1 MTVTD
6 SLDVGQLEPTAWDL
20 SELLP
25 AASEEIIVERLA
37 SLEVMVQSFE
47 GRRDGL
53 SAEMGQAALLEV
65 VRQYE
70 ALVAQ
75 VDVLAAYGY
84 LWFAAD
90 TQDQKALDFK
100 NRIEQVLTDVQNRV
114 LFFSLWWKQL
124 DDESADALLP
134 EGSEHADGRHFLQNL
149 RRLRP
154 FTLEEHSEQLINL
167 KDADGMDAVL
177 TLYSMLT
184 NRLEFQL
191 EVDGEQKSLTRDQLV
206 ANVYSPDPD
215 LREATYRELFR
226 GFESEATL
234 LGQIYIHRLRDWY
247 SENVQLRGFTSPIA
261 VRNMANDIPDEA
273 VETLLEVVREKSS
286 IYQRY
291 FRLKAELLGMKR
303 LRRYDVYA
311 PLAGSQKEIPYS
323 EGVGLVL
330 DTFASFHP
338 EVAARAERVFAEG
351 HIDSAIRKGKKGG
364 AFCYTVLPSQT
375 PWLLANY
382 TGRVRDVAT
391 LAHELGHAIHS
402 MMAADH
408 SVLTQHPVL
417 PLAETA
423 SVFAEM
429 LLTDRLLAEEQD
441 PLVRRDLLA
450 SAVDDIYATVL
461 RQAFFVRFEIAAH
474 DAVRAGKTVADL
486 NALYLAE
493 LEEQFGDSVEID
505 SDFQHEWITIP
516 HIYHTPFYCYAY
528 SFGQMLV
535 LALYRRY
542 KEQGEAFIPGY
553 LELLA
558 AGGSQRPQEIL
569 TQVGVDITDPDF
581 WRGGFSVVEDLIDQM
596 EAASRQAPSPGQVNT
611 EH

>member
-90 TQDQKALDFK
+90 TQDQNALDFK

-441 PLVRRDLLA
+441 PMVRRDLLA

-596 EAASRQAPSPGQVNT
+596 EAASRQAPPPGQVNT

>member
-1 MTVTD
+1 MTVSH
-6 SLDVGQLEPTAWDL
+6 SLEIGKLEPAAWDL
-20 SELLP
+20 TELLP
-25 AASEEIIVERLA
+25 EPSEEVIVERLA
-37 SLEVMVQSFE
+37 SIDVMVQSFE
-47 GRRDGL
+47 SRRGDL
-53 SAEMGQAALLEV
+53 SADMGQDKLLEV
-65 VRQYE
+65 ARQYE
-70 ALVAQ
+70 TLVEE
-75 VDVLAAYGY
+75 VEVLAAYGY
-84 LWFAAD
+84 LWFASD
-90 TQDQKALDFK
+90 TQNQVALDFK

-124 DDESADALLP
+124 DDEDANALLP
-134 EGSEHADGRHFLQNL
+134 PASRYPDHRHFLQNL

-154 FTLEEHSEQLINL
+154 FTLEEGSEQLINL

-184 NRLEFQL
+184 NRLEFRL
-191 EVDGEQKSLTRDQLV
+191 EVDGEEKVLTRDELV
-206 ANVYSPDPD
+206 ANVYSPDPGV
-215 LREATYRELFR
+215 REAAYRELFR

-234 LGQIYIHRLRDWY
+234 LGQIYVHRLRDWY
-247 SENVQLRGFTSPIA
+247 SENVQLRGFASPIT
-261 VRNMANDIPDEA
+261 VRNMANDIPDAA
-273 VETLLEVVREKSS
+273 VETLLEVVREKSHV
-286 IYQRY
+286 YQRY
-291 FRLKAELLGMKR
+291 FRLKASWLGMER
-303 LRRYDVYA
+303 LRRYDLYA
-311 PLAGSQKEIPYS
+311 PLARSQKEIPYA
-323 EGVGLVL
+323 EGVELVL
-330 DTFASFHP
+330 DTFDSFHP
-338 EVAARAERVFAEG
+338 ELATKAERVFAEG

-423 SVFAEM
+423 SVFSEM
-429 LLTDRLLAEEQD
+429 LLTDRLLAEESD
-441 PLVRRDLLA
+441 PLVRRELLA

-474 DAVRAGKTVADL
+474 DAVRAGRSVAEL
-486 NALYLAE
+486 NALYQAE
-493 LEEQFGDSVEID
+493 LEEQFGDSVEIGPE
-505 SDFQHEWITIP
+505 FQHEWISIP
-516 HIYHTPFYCYAY
+516 HIYQTPFYCYAY
-528 SFGQMLV
+528 SFGQLLV

-542 KEQGEAFIPGY
+542 KEQGESFVPGY

-558 AGGSQRPQEIL
+558 AGGSLRPQEIL
-569 TQVGVDITDPDF
+569 EKVGVDITDSDF

-596 EAASRQAPSPGQVNT
+596 ATVSR
-611 EH
+611 

>member
-90 TQDQKALDFK
+90 TQDQNALDFK

-134 EGSEHADGRHFLQNL
+134 EGSGHADGRHFLQNL

-408 SVLTQHPVL
+408 SILTQHPVL

-441 PLVRRDLLA
+441 PMVRRDLLA

-474 DAVRAGKTVADL
+474 DAVRTGKTVADL

>member
-90 TQDQKALDFK
+90 TQDQNALDFK

-134 EGSEHADGRHFLQNL
+134 ADSEHADVRHFLQNL

-303 LRRYDVYA
+303 LRRYDIYA

-474 DAVRAGKTVADL
+474 DAVRAGESVADL

-596 EAASRQAPSPGQVNT
+596 EAASR
-611 EH
+611 

>member
-25 AASEEIIVERLA
+25 EASEEVIVERLA

-90 TQDQKALDFK
+90 TQDQNALDFK

-134 EGSEHADGRHFLQNL
+134 ADSEHADVRHFLQNL

-191 EVDGEQKSLTRDQLV
+191 EVDGERKSLTRDQLV

-273 VETLLEVVREKSS
+273 VETLLEVVREKSG

-474 DAVRAGKTVADL
+474 DAVRAGKSVADL

-528 SFGQMLV
+528 SFGHMLV

-553 LELLA
+553 LKLLA
-558 AGGSQRPQEIL
+558 YGGSAPPVAIL
-569 TQVGVDITDPDF
+569 SEVDVDITDPEF
-581 WRGGFSVVEDLIDQM
+581 WRGGFRVVADLLDEI
-596 EAASRQAPSPGQVNT
+596 EAL
-611 EH
+611 E

>member
-25 AASEEIIVERLA
+25 EASEEMLVERLA

-47 GRRDGL
+47 GSRDGL

-65 VRQYE
+65 ARQYE

-90 TQDQKALDFK
+90 TQDQNALDFK

-134 EGSEHADGRHFLQNL
+134 ADSEHADVRHFLQNL

-191 EVDGEQKSLTRDQLV
+191 QVDGEQRSLTRDQLV

-291 FRLKAELLGMKR
+291 FRLKAKLLGMKR

-441 PLVRRDLLA
+441 PLVRRDLLV
-450 SAVDDIYATVL
+450 SAIDDIYATVL

-474 DAVRAGKTVADL
+474 DAVRAGKSVADL
-486 NALYLAE
+486 DALYLAE

-528 SFGQMLV
+528 SFGQLLV

-542 KEQGEAFIPGY
+542 KEQGKAFIPGY

-596 EAASRQAPSPGQVNT
+596 EAASR
-611 EH
+611 

>member
-25 AASEEIIVERLA
+25 EASEEMLVERLA

-47 GRRDGL
+47 GSRDGL

-65 VRQYE
+65 ARQYE
-70 ALVAQ
+70 ALVAR

-90 TQDQKALDFK
+90 TQDQNALDFK

-134 EGSEHADGRHFLQNL
+134 ADSEHADVRHFLQNL

-191 EVDGEQKSLTRDQLV
+191 QVDGEQRSLTRDQLV

-215 LREATYRELFR
+215 LREATYRELYR

-291 FRLKAELLGMKR
+291 FRLKAKLLGMKR

-441 PLVRRDLLA
+441 PLVRRDLLV
-450 SAVDDIYATVL
+450 SAIDDIYATVL

-474 DAVRAGKTVADL
+474 DAVRAGKSVADL
-486 NALYLAE
+486 DALYLAE

-528 SFGQMLV
+528 SFGQLLV

-542 KEQGEAFIPGY
+542 KEQGKAFIPGY

-596 EAASRQAPSPGQVNT
+596 EAASR
-611 EH
+611 

>member
-1 MTVTD
+1 MTVSN
-6 SLDVGQLEPTAWDL
+6 SLEVGELEPKAWELTELL
-20 SELLP
+20 SEP
-25 AASEEIIVERLA
+25 SEEVIVERLA
-37 SLEVMVQSFE
+37 SLEVMVQSVE
-47 GRRDGL
+47 GRRGDL
-53 SAEMGQAALLEV
+53 SADMGQQELLEV

-70 ALVAQ
+70 ALVEQ
-75 VDVLAAYGY
+75 VEVLAAYGY
-84 LWFAAD
+84 LWFASD
-90 TQDQKALDFK
+90 TQDQAALDFK

-124 DDESADALLP
+124 DDQAADALLP
-134 EGSEHADGRHFLQNL
+134 ADPQQADYRHFLQNL

-154 FTLEEHSEQLINL
+154 FTLEERSEQLINL
-167 KDADGMDAVL
+167 KDADGMDALL

-184 NRLEFQL
+184 NRLEFHL
-191 EVDGEQKSLTRDQLV
+191 EVDGDQKVLTRDQLV

-215 LREATYRELFR
+215 RREATYRELFR
-226 GFESEATL
+226 GFESEAAL

-247 SENVQLRGFTSPIA
+247 GENVQLRGFASPIT
-261 VRNMANDIPDEA
+261 VRNTANDIPDEA

-286 IYQRY
+286 VYQRY
-291 FRLKAELLGMKR
+291 FRLKAEWLGMER
-303 LRRYDVYA
+303 LRRYDLYA

-338 EVAARAERVFAEG
+338 ELAAKAEQVFAEG

-408 SVLTQHPVL
+408 SVLAQHPVL

-441 PLVRRDLLA
+441 PLVRRELLA
-450 SAVDDIYATVL
+450 SAADDIYATVL

-474 DAVRAGKTVADL
+474 DVVRAGKSVSEL
-486 NALYLAE
+486 NALYQAG
-493 LEEQFGDSVEID
+493 LEEQFGDSVEIGPE
-505 SDFQHEWITIP
+505 FQHEWITIP
-516 HIYHTPFYCYAY
+516 HIYQTPFYCYAY
-528 SFGQMLV
+528 SFGQLLV

-542 KEQGEAFIPGY
+542 KEEGEAFIPGY

-569 TQVGVDITDPDF
+569 SKVGVDITDPDF

-596 EAASRQAPSPGQVNT
+596 EAATP
-611 EH
+611 

>member
-25 AASEEIIVERLA
+25 EASEEMLVERLA

-47 GRRDGL
+47 GSRDGL

-65 VRQYE
+65 ARQYE

-90 TQDQKALDFK
+90 TQDQNALDFK

-134 EGSEHADGRHFLQNL
+134 ADSEHADVHHFLQNL

-191 EVDGEQKSLTRDQLV
+191 EVDGEQRSLTRDQLV

-215 LREATYRELFR
+215 LREATYRELYR

-291 FRLKAELLGMKR
+291 FRLKAKLLGMKR

-441 PLVRRDLLA
+441 PLVRRDLLV
-450 SAVDDIYATVL
+450 SAIDDIYATVL

-474 DAVRAGKTVADL
+474 DAVRAGKSVADL
-486 NALYLAE
+486 DALYLAE

-528 SFGQMLV
+528 SFGQLLV

-542 KEQGEAFIPGY
+542 KEQGKAFIPGY

-596 EAASRQAPSPGQVNT
+596 EAASR
-611 EH
+611 

>member
-303 LRRYDVYA
+303 LRRYDIYA

-441 PLVRRDLLA
+441 PMVRRDLLA

-528 SFGQMLV
+528 SFGLLLV
-535 LALYRRY
+535 LALYRQF
-542 KEQGEAFIPGY
+542 ETEGETFIPKY
-553 LELLA
+553 LKILA
-558 AGGSQRPQEIL
+558 YGGSQSPAEIL
-569 TQVGVDITDPDF
+569 DEAGIDMTSAAF
-581 WRGGFSVVEDLIDQM
+581 WQGGFDVIAGMID
-596 EAASRQAPSPGQVNT
+596 ELETLA
-611 EH
+611 

>member
-90 TQDQKALDFK
+90 TQDQNALDFK

-474 DAVRAGKTVADL
+474 DAVRAGESVADL

-505 SDFQHEWITIP
+505 SGFQHEWITIP

-569 TQVGVDITDPDF
+569 GKVGVDITDPDF

-596 EAASRQAPSPGQVNT
+596 EAASR
-611 EH
+611 

>member
-25 AASEEIIVERLA
+25 EASEEMLVERLA

-47 GRRDGL
+47 GSRDGL

-65 VRQYE
+65 ARQYE

-90 TQDQKALDFK
+90 TQDQNALDFK

-134 EGSEHADGRHFLQNL
+134 ADSEHADVHHFLQNL

-191 EVDGEQKSLTRDQLV
+191 EVDGEQRSLTRDQLV

-215 LREATYRELFR
+215 LREATYRELYR

-441 PLVRRDLLA
+441 PLVRRDLLV
-450 SAVDDIYATVL
+450 SAIDDIYATVL

-474 DAVRAGKTVADL
+474 DAVRAGKSVADL
-486 NALYLAE
+486 DALYLAE

-528 SFGQMLV
+528 SFGQLLV

-542 KEQGEAFIPGY
+542 KEQGKAFIPGY

-596 EAASRQAPSPGQVNT
+596 EAASR
-611 EH
+611 

>member
-1 MTVTD
+1 MTV
-6 SLDVGQLEPTAWDL
+6 SHGLEVAALRPTAWEL
-20 SELLP
+20 TELLP
-25 AASEEIIVERLA
+25 EPSEEVIVERLA
-37 SLEVMVQSFE
+37 SIEVMVQAFE
-47 GRRDGL
+47 GRRGVL
-53 SAEMGQAALLEV
+53 SAEMGRQELLEV

-70 ALVAQ
+70 ALVEK
-75 VDVLAAYGY
+75 VEVLAAYGY
-84 LWFAAD
+84 LWFASD
-90 TQDQKALDFK
+90 TQNQAALDFK
-100 NRIEQVLTDVQNRV
+100 NRVEQVLTDVQNRV
-114 LFFSLWWKQL
+114 LFFSVWWKQL
-124 DDESADALLP
+124 DDGAADALLP
-134 EGSEHADGRHFLQNL
+134 SDSQHADGRHFLENL

-154 FTLEEHSEQLINL
+154 FTLGESSEQIINL

-184 NRLEFQL
+184 NRLEFRL
-191 EVDGEQKSLTRDQLV
+191 EVDGEQKELTRDELV

-215 LREATYRELFR
+215 LRAATYRELFR

-234 LGQIYIHRLRDWY
+234 LGQIYVHRLRDWY
-247 SENVQLRGFTSPIA
+247 SENVQLRGFASPIA

-273 VETLLEVVREKSS
+273 VATLLEVVREKSS
-286 IYQRY
+286 VYQRY
-291 FRLKAELLGMKR
+291 FRLKAGWLGMDR
-303 LRRYDVYA
+303 LRRYDLYA
-311 PLAGSQKEIPYS
+311 PLAESQKEIPYS
-323 EGVGLVL
+323 DGVSLVL

-338 EVAARAERVFAEG
+338 DLAAMAERVFADN

-375 PWLLANY
+375 PWLLTNY

-402 MMAADH
+402 MMSSDH
-408 SVLTQHPVL
+408 SVLTQNPVL

-441 PLVRRDLLA
+441 PQVRRELLA

-461 RQAFFVRFEIAAH
+461 RQALFVRFEIAAH
-474 DAVRAGKTVADL
+474 DAVRAGKSVAEL
-486 NALYLAE
+486 NALYQAG
-493 LEEQFGDSVEID
+493 LEEQFGDSVEIGPE
-505 SDFQHEWITIP
+505 FQHEWITIP
-516 HIYHTPFYCYAY
+516 HIYQTPFYCYAY
-528 SFGQMLV
+528 SFGQLLV

-542 KEQGEAFIPGY
+542 KQEGRAFIPGY

-569 TQVGVDITDPDF
+569 SKVGVDITDADF
-581 WRGGFSVVEDLIDQM
+581 WRGGFAVVEDLIDQM
-596 EAASRQAPSPGQVNT
+596 ETATR
-611 EH
+611 

>member
-25 AASEEIIVERLA
+25 EASEEMLVERLA

-47 GRRDGL
+47 GSRDGL

-65 VRQYE
+65 ARQYE

-90 TQDQKALDFK
+90 TQDQNALDFK

-134 EGSEHADGRHFLQNL
+134 ADSEHADVHHFLQNL

-191 EVDGEQKSLTRDQLV
+191 EVDGEQRSLTRDQLV

-441 PLVRRDLLA
+441 PLVRRDLLV
-450 SAVDDIYATVL
+450 SAIDDIYATVL

-474 DAVRAGKTVADL
+474 DAVRAGKSVADL
-486 NALYLAE
+486 DALYLAE

-528 SFGQMLV
+528 SFGQLLV

-542 KEQGEAFIPGY
+542 KEQGKAFIPGY

-596 EAASRQAPSPGQVNT
+596 EAASR
-611 EH
+611 

>member
-1 MTVTD
+1 
-6 SLDVGQLEPTAWDL
+6 
-20 SELLP
+20 
-25 AASEEIIVERLA
+25 
-37 SLEVMVQSFE
+37 
-47 GRRDGL
+47 
-53 SAEMGQAALLEV
+53 MGQEKLLEV
-65 VRQYE
+65 LQRYE
-70 ALVAQ
+70 SLVEK
-75 VDVLAAYGY
+75 VEVLAAYGY
-84 LWFAAD
+84 LWFASD
-90 TQDQKALDFK
+90 TQDQAALDFK

-124 DDESADALLP
+124 DDEDADALLP
-134 EGSEHADGRHFLQNL
+134 SASQHPDHRHFLQNL

-154 FTLEEHSEQLINL
+154 FTLEEGSEQLINL

-184 NRLEFQL
+184 NRLEFRL
-191 EVDGEQKSLTRDQLV
+191 EVEGEEKVLTRDQLV
-206 ANVYSPDPD
+206 ANVYSPDPII
-215 LREATYRELFR
+215 REASYQELFR
-226 GFESEATL
+226 GFETEATL
-234 LGQIYIHRLRDWY
+234 LGQIYVHRLRDWY
-247 SENVQLRGFTSPIA
+247 SENVQLRGFASPIA
-261 VRNMANDIPDEA
+261 VRNTANDIPDEA
-273 VETLLEVVREKSS
+273 VETLLEVVREKSPV
-286 IYQRY
+286 YQRY
-291 FRLKAELLGMKR
+291 FRLKADWLGMER
-303 LRRYDVYA
+303 LRRYDLYA

-323 EGVGLVL
+323 EGVSLVL
-330 DTFASFHP
+330 DTFDSFHP
-338 EVAARAERVFAEG
+338 ELAAKAEQVFAEG

-402 MMAADH
+402 MMAAEH

-423 SVFAEM
+423 SVFSEM
-429 LLTDRLLAEEQD
+429 LLTDRLLAEERD
-441 PLVRRDLLA
+441 PLVRRELLA

-474 DAVRAGKTVADL
+474 DAVRAGKSVADL
-486 NALYLAE
+486 NALYQAE
-493 LEEQFGDSVEID
+493 LEEQFGDSVEIGPE
-505 SDFQHEWITIP
+505 FQHEWISIP
-516 HIYHTPFYCYAY
+516 HIYQTPFYCYAY
-528 SFGQMLV
+528 SFGQLLV

-569 TQVGVDITDPDF
+569 AKVGVDITDPDF

-596 EAASRQAPSPGQVNT
+596 ETATR
-611 EH
+611 

>member
-25 AASEEIIVERLA
+25 EASEEMLVERLA

-47 GRRDGL
+47 GSRDGL

-65 VRQYE
+65 ARQYE

-90 TQDQKALDFK
+90 TQDQNALDFK

-134 EGSEHADGRHFLQNL
+134 ADSEHADVRHFLQNL

-191 EVDGEQKSLTRDQLV
+191 EVDGEQRSLTRDQLV

-441 PLVRRDLLA
+441 PLVRRDLLV
-450 SAVDDIYATVL
+450 SAIDDIYATVL

-474 DAVRAGKTVADL
+474 DAVRAGKSVADL
-486 NALYLAE
+486 DALYLAE

-528 SFGQMLV
+528 SFGQLLV

-542 KEQGEAFIPGY
+542 KEQGKAFIPGY

-596 EAASRQAPSPGQVNT
+596 EAASR
-611 EH
+611 

>member
-1 MTVTD
+1 MTVSRTPNVAELKPSSWD
-6 SLDVGQLEPTAWDL
+6 LTELLAEPT
-20 SELLP
+20 
-25 AASEEIIVERLA
+25 EEIIADRLA
-37 SLEVMVQSFE
+37 SLEIEVQAFE
-47 GRRDGL
+47 AWRSDL
-53 SAEMGQAALLEV
+53 SADLGRPVLVEL

-70 ALVAQ
+70 ALVEQ
-75 VDVLAAYGY
+75 LEVLAAYAY
-84 LWFAAD
+84 LWFASD
-90 TQDQKALDFK
+90 TRNQPALDFK

-124 DDESADALLP
+124 DEEVADALLP
-134 EGSEHADGRHFLQNL
+134 TNARYADYRHFLENL

-154 FTLEEHSEQLINL
+154 FTLDETSEQLINL

-184 NRLEFQL
+184 NRLEFHL
-191 EVDGEQKSLTRDQLV
+191 EVDGEQKSLTRDELV

-215 LREATYRELFR
+215 LREATYKELFR

-247 SENVQLRGFTSPIA
+247 SENVQLRGFASPIA
-261 VRNMANDIPDEA
+261 VRNTANDIPDEA

-286 IYQRY
+286 VYQRY
-291 FRLKAELLGMKR
+291 FRLKAGWLGMER
-303 LRRYDVYA
+303 LRRYDLYA
-311 PLAGSQKEIPYS
+311 PLAESQKEILYQDA
-323 EGVGLVL
+323 VNLVL
-330 DTFASFHP
+330 DTFSAFHP
-338 EVAARAERVFAEG
+338 EIAARAERVFAES

-408 SVLTQHPVL
+408 SLLTQHPVL

-429 LLTDRLLAEEQD
+429 LLTDRLLSEERD
-441 PLVRRDLLA
+441 PIVRRELLA
-450 SAVDDIYATVL
+450 SAVDDIYATVV

-474 DAVRAGKTVADL
+474 DAVRAGRSVADL
-486 NALYLAE
+486 NALYQTE
-493 LEEQFGDSVEID
+493 LEEQFGDSVELAPE
-505 SDFQHEWITIP
+505 FQHEWILIP
-516 HIYHTPFYCYAY
+516 HIYQTPFYCYAY
-528 SFGQMLV
+528 SFGQLLV

-542 KEQGEAFIPGY
+542 KLEGKAFIPGY

-558 AGGSQRPQEIL
+558 TGGSQRPQEIL
-569 TQVGVDITDPDF
+569 SKVGVDITDADF
-581 WRGGFSVVEDLIDQM
+581 WRGGFSVVEELIDQM
-596 EAASRQAPSPGQVNT
+596 VATPR
-611 EH
+611 

>member
-25 AASEEIIVERLA
+25 EASEEVIVERLA
-37 SLEVMVQSFE
+37 SLEVMVQAFE

-90 TQDQKALDFK
+90 TQDQNALDFK

-124 DDESADALLP
+124 DDDSADALLP
-134 EGSEHADGRHFLQNL
+134 EDSEHADVRHFLQNL

-261 VRNMANDIPDEA
+261 VRNMANDIPDAA
-273 VETLLEVVREKSS
+273 VETLLGVVREKSS

-474 DAVRAGKTVADL
+474 DAVRAGKSVADL

-569 TQVGVDITDPDF
+569 AQVGVDITDPDF

-596 EAASRQAPSPGQVNT
+596 EAASR
-611 EH
+611 

>member
-25 AASEEIIVERLA
+25 EASEEMLVERLA

-47 GRRDGL
+47 GSRDGL

-65 VRQYE
+65 ARQYE
-70 ALVAQ
+70 ALVAR

-90 TQDQKALDFK
+90 TQDQNALDFK

-134 EGSEHADGRHFLQNL
+134 ADSEHADVHHFLQNL

-191 EVDGEQKSLTRDQLV
+191 QVDGEQRSLTRDQLV

-441 PLVRRDLLA
+441 PLVRRDLLV
-450 SAVDDIYATVL
+450 SAIDDIYATVL

-474 DAVRAGKTVADL
+474 DAVRAGKSVADL
-486 NALYLAE
+486 DALYLAE

-528 SFGQMLV
+528 SFGQLLV

-542 KEQGEAFIPGY
+542 KEQGKAFIPGY

-596 EAASRQAPSPGQVNT
+596 EAASR
-611 EH
+611 

>member
-1 MTVTD
+1 MTVSH
-6 SLDVGQLEPTAWDL
+6 SLEVGELEPKAWELTELL
-20 SELLP
+20 SEP
-25 AASEEIIVERLA
+25 SEEVIVERLA
-37 SLEVMVQSFE
+37 SLEVMVQSVE
-47 GRRDGL
+47 GRRGDL
-53 SAEMGQAALLEV
+53 SADMGQQELLEV

-70 ALVAQ
+70 ALVEQ
-75 VDVLAAYGY
+75 VEVLAAYGY
-84 LWFAAD
+84 LWFASD
-90 TQDQKALDFK
+90 TQDQAALDFK

-124 DDESADALLP
+124 DDQAADALLP
-134 EGSEHADGRHFLQNL
+134 ADPQQADYRHFLQNL

-154 FTLEEHSEQLINL
+154 FTLEERSEQLINL
-167 KDADGMDAVL
+167 KDADGMDALL

-184 NRLEFQL
+184 NRLEFHL
-191 EVDGEQKSLTRDQLV
+191 EVDGDQKVLTRDQLV

-215 LREATYRELFR
+215 RREATYRELFR

-247 SENVQLRGFTSPIA
+247 GENVQLRGFASPIT
-261 VRNMANDIPDEA
+261 VRNTANDIPDEA

-286 IYQRY
+286 VYQRY
-291 FRLKAELLGMKR
+291 FRLKAEWLGMER
-303 LRRYDVYA
+303 LRRYDLYA

-338 EVAARAERVFAEG
+338 ELAAKAEQVFAEG

-408 SVLTQHPVL
+408 SVLAQHPVL

-441 PLVRRDLLA
+441 PLVRRELLA
-450 SAVDDIYATVL
+450 SAADDIYATVL

-474 DAVRAGKTVADL
+474 DVVRAGKSVSEL
-486 NALYLAE
+486 NALYQAG
-493 LEEQFGDSVEID
+493 LEEQFGDSVEIGPE
-505 SDFQHEWITIP
+505 FQHEWITIP
-516 HIYHTPFYCYAY
+516 HIYQTPFYCYAY
-528 SFGQMLV
+528 SFGQLLV

-542 KEQGEAFIPGY
+542 KEEGEAFIPGY

-569 TQVGVDITDPDF
+569 SKVGVDITDPDF

-596 EAASRQAPSPGQVNT
+596 EAATP
-611 EH
+611 

>member
-1 MTVTD
+1 M
-6 SLDVGQLEPTAWDL
+6 
-20 SELLP
+20 
-25 AASEEIIVERLA
+25 
-37 SLEVMVQSFE
+37 
-47 GRRDGL
+47 
-53 SAEMGQAALLEV
+53 
-65 VRQYE
+65 
-70 ALVAQ
+70 
-75 VDVLAAYGY
+75 
-84 LWFAAD
+84 
-90 TQDQKALDFK
+90 
-100 NRIEQVLTDVQNRV
+100 
-114 LFFSLWWKQL
+114 
-124 DDESADALLP
+124 ES
-134 EGSEHADGRHFLQNL
+134 S
-149 RRLRP
+149 
-154 FTLEEHSEQLINL
+154 
-167 KDADGMDAVL
+167 
-177 TLYSMLT
+177 
-184 NRLEFQL
+184 
-191 EVDGEQKSLTRDQLV
+191 KSLTRDQLV

-474 DAVRAGKTVADL
+474 DAVRAGKSVADL

-596 EAASRQAPSPGQVNT
+596 EAASR
-611 EH
+611 

>member
-25 AASEEIIVERLA
+25 EASEEMLVERLA

-47 GRRDGL
+47 GSRDGL

-65 VRQYE
+65 ARQYE

-90 TQDQKALDFK
+90 TQDQNALDFK

-134 EGSEHADGRHFLQNL
+134 ADSEHADVRHFLQNL

-191 EVDGEQKSLTRDQLV
+191 QVDGEQRSLTRDQLV

-441 PLVRRDLLA
+441 PLVRRDLLV
-450 SAVDDIYATVL
+450 SAIDDIYATVL

-474 DAVRAGKTVADL
+474 DAVRAGKSVADL
-486 NALYLAE
+486 DALYLAE

-528 SFGQMLV
+528 SFGQLLV

-542 KEQGEAFIPGY
+542 KEQGKAFIPGY

-596 EAASRQAPSPGQVNT
+596 EAASR
-611 EH
+611 

>member
-1 MTVTD
+1 MTV
-6 SLDVGQLEPTAWDL
+6 SHNLEIASLEPAAWDL
-20 SELLP
+20 TELLP
-25 AASEEIIVERLA
+25 EPTEEVIVERLA
-37 SLEVMVQSFE
+37 SIEVMVQSFE
-47 GRRDGL
+47 NRRGDL
-53 SAEMGQAALLEV
+53 SADMGQEKLLEV
-65 VRQYE
+65 LQRYE
-70 ALVAQ
+70 SLVEK
-75 VDVLAAYGY
+75 VEVLAAYGY
-84 LWFAAD
+84 LWFASD
-90 TQDQKALDFK
+90 TQDQAALDFK

-124 DDESADALLP
+124 DDEDADALLP
-134 EGSEHADGRHFLQNL
+134 SASQHPDHRHFLQNL

-154 FTLEEHSEQLINL
+154 FTLEEGSEQLINL

-184 NRLEFQL
+184 NRLEFRL
-191 EVDGEQKSLTRDQLV
+191 EVEGEEKVLTRDQLV
-206 ANVYSPDPD
+206 ANVYSPDPNI
-215 LREATYRELFR
+215 REASYQELFR
-226 GFESEATL
+226 GFETEATL
-234 LGQIYIHRLRDWY
+234 LGQIYVHRLRDWY
-247 SENVQLRGFTSPIA
+247 SENVQLRGFASPIA
-261 VRNMANDIPDEA
+261 VRNTANDIPDEA
-273 VETLLEVVREKSS
+273 VETLLEVVREKSPV
-286 IYQRY
+286 YQRY
-291 FRLKAELLGMKR
+291 FRLKADWLGMER
-303 LRRYDVYA
+303 LRRYDLYA

-323 EGVGLVL
+323 EGVSLVL
-330 DTFASFHP
+330 DTFDSFHP
-338 EVAARAERVFAEG
+338 ELAAKAEQVFAEG

-402 MMAADH
+402 MMAAEH

-423 SVFAEM
+423 SVFSEM
-429 LLTDRLLAEEQD
+429 LLTDRLLAEERD
-441 PLVRRDLLA
+441 PLVRRELLA

-474 DAVRAGKTVADL
+474 DAVRAGKSVADL
-486 NALYLAE
+486 NALYQAE
-493 LEEQFGDSVEID
+493 LEEQFGDSVEIGPE
-505 SDFQHEWITIP
+505 FQHEWISIP
-516 HIYHTPFYCYAY
+516 HIYQTPFYCYAY
-528 SFGQMLV
+528 SFGQLLV

-569 TQVGVDITDPDF
+569 AKVGVDITDPDF

-596 EAASRQAPSPGQVNT
+596 ETATR
-611 EH
+611 

>member
-1 MTVTD
+1 MTVSS
-6 SLDVGQLEPTAWDL
+6 SLEVGKLEPSAWEL
-20 SELLP
+20 TELLP
-25 AASEEIIVERLA
+25 EPSEEVIVERLA
-37 SLEVMVQSFE
+37 SIEAMVQSFE
-47 GRRDGL
+47 GRRGEL
-53 SAEMGQAALLEV
+53 SADMGQEMLLAV

-70 ALVAQ
+70 DLVEQ
-75 VDVLAAYGY
+75 VEVLAAYGN
-84 LWFAAD
+84 LWFASD
-90 TQDQKALDFK
+90 TQDQAALNFK
-100 NRIEQVLTDVQNRV
+100 NRIEQVLTDAQNRV

-124 DDESADALLP
+124 DDEAAAILLP
-134 EGSEHADGRHFLQNL
+134 SGSLYSDHRHFLQNL

-154 FTLEEHSEQLINL
+154 FTLAEHSEQLINL

-184 NRLEFQL
+184 NRLEFHL
-191 EVDGEQKSLTRDQLV
+191 EIEGEQKVLTRDQLV
-206 ANVYSPDPD
+206 SNVHSPNPD
-215 LREATYRELFR
+215 LRQAAYRELFR
-226 GFESEATL
+226 GFGSESTL

-247 SENVQLRGFTSPIA
+247 SENVQLRGFASPIA
-261 VRNMANDIPDEA
+261 VRNTANDIPDEA

-286 IYQRY
+286 VYQRY
-291 FRLKAELLGMKR
+291 FRLKADWLGVER
-303 LRRYDVYA
+303 LRRYDLYA

-338 EVAARAERVFAEG
+338 EMAAKAERVFAER

-382 TGRVRDVAT
+382 TGQVRDVAT

-441 PLVRRDLLA
+441 PLAIRELLA
-450 SAVDDIYATVL
+450 SAIDDSYATVL

-474 DAVRAGKTVADL
+474 DAVRAGKSVAEL
-486 NALYLAE
+486 NSLYLAE

-505 SDFQHEWITIP
+505 PDFQHEWITIP
-516 HIYHTPFYCYAY
+516 HMYQTPFYCYAY
-528 SFGQMLV
+528 SFGQLLV
-535 LALYRRY
+535 LALYQRY
-542 KEQGEAFIPGY
+542 KEEGEAFIPGY

-569 TQVGVDITDPDF
+569 SKIGVDITDPEF

-596 EAASRQAPSPGQVNT
+596 EAITR
-611 EH
+611 

>member
-90 TQDQKALDFK
+90 TQDQNALDFK

-303 LRRYDVYA
+303 LRRYDIYA

-441 PLVRRDLLA
+441 PMVRRDLLA

>member
-1 MTVTD
+1 MTV
-6 SLDVGQLEPTAWDL
+6 SHNLEIASLEPAAWDL
-20 SELLP
+20 TELLP
-25 AASEEIIVERLA
+25 EPTEEVIVERLA
-37 SLEVMVQSFE
+37 SIEVMVQSFE
-47 GRRDGL
+47 NRRGDL
-53 SAEMGQAALLEV
+53 SADMGQEKLLEV
-65 VRQYE
+65 LQRYE
-70 ALVAQ
+70 SLVEK
-75 VDVLAAYGY
+75 VEVLAAYGY
-84 LWFAAD
+84 LWFASD
-90 TQDQKALDFK
+90 TQDQAALDFK

-124 DDESADALLP
+124 DDEDADALLP
-134 EGSEHADGRHFLQNL
+134 SASQHPDHRHFLQNL

-154 FTLEEHSEQLINL
+154 FTLEEGSEQLINL

-184 NRLEFQL
+184 NRLEFRL
-191 EVDGEQKSLTRDQLV
+191 EVEGEEKVLTRDQLV
-206 ANVYSPDPD
+206 ANVYSPDPNI
-215 LREATYRELFR
+215 REASYQELFR
-226 GFESEATL
+226 GFETEATL
-234 LGQIYIHRLRDWY
+234 LGQIYVHRLRDWY
-247 SENVQLRGFTSPIA
+247 SENVQLRGFASPIA
-261 VRNMANDIPDEA
+261 VRNTANDIPDEA
-273 VETLLEVVREKSS
+273 VETLLEVVREKSPV
-286 IYQRY
+286 YQRY
-291 FRLKAELLGMKR
+291 FRLKADWLGMER
-303 LRRYDVYA
+303 LRRYDLYA

-323 EGVGLVL
+323 EGVSLVL
-330 DTFASFHP
+330 DTFDSFHP
-338 EVAARAERVFAEG
+338 ELAAKAEQVFAEG

-402 MMAADH
+402 MMAAEH

-423 SVFAEM
+423 SVFSEM
-429 LLTDRLLAEEQD
+429 LLTDRLLAEERD
-441 PLVRRDLLA
+441 PLVRRELLA

-474 DAVRAGKTVADL
+474 DAVRAGKSVADL
-486 NALYLAE
+486 NALYQAE
-493 LEEQFGDSVEID
+493 LEEQFGDSVEIGPE
-505 SDFQHEWITIP
+505 FQHEWISIP
-516 HIYHTPFYCYAY
+516 HIYQTPFYCYAY
-528 SFGQMLV
+528 SFGQLLV

-569 TQVGVDITDPDF
+569 AKAGVDITDPDF

-596 EAASRQAPSPGQVNT
+596 ETATR
-611 EH
+611 

>member
-47 GRRDGL
+47 GRRNGL

-90 TQDQKALDFK
+90 TQDQNALDFK

-338 EVAARAERVFAEG
+338 EVAAKAERVFVEG

-441 PLVRRDLLA
+441 PMVRRDLLA

>member
-90 TQDQKALDFK
+90 TQDQNALDFK

-303 LRRYDVYA
+303 LRRYDIYA

-441 PLVRRDLLA
+441 PMVRRDLLA

-596 EAASRQAPSPGQVNT
+596 EAASRQAPPPGQVNT

>member
-6 SLDVGQLEPTAWDL
+6 SLDVGKLEPTAWDL

-37 SLEVMVQSFE
+37 ALEVMVQSFE
-47 GRRDGL
+47 SRRDDL
-53 SAEMGQAALLEV
+53 SAEMGQEALLEV
-65 VRQYE
+65 VHQYE

-90 TQDQKALDFK
+90 TQDQNALDFK

-134 EGSEHADGRHFLQNL
+134 EDPEHADVRHFLQNL

-261 VRNMANDIPDEA
+261 VRNTANDIPDEA
-273 VETLLEVVREKSS
+273 VEILLEVVREKSS

-303 LRRYDVYA
+303 LRRYDIYA

-338 EVAARAERVFAEG
+338 EVAARAEKVFAEG

-375 PWLLANY
+375 PWVLANY

-474 DAVRAGKTVADL
+474 DAVRAGKSVADL

-569 TQVGVDITDPDF
+569 TRVGVDITDPDF

-596 EAASRQAPSPGQVNT
+596 EAASR
-611 EH
+611 

>member
-1 MTVTD
+1 
-6 SLDVGQLEPTAWDL
+6 
-20 SELLP
+20 
-25 AASEEIIVERLA
+25 
-37 SLEVMVQSFE
+37 
-47 GRRDGL
+47 
-53 SAEMGQAALLEV
+53 MGQEKLLEV
-65 VRQYE
+65 LQRYE
-70 ALVAQ
+70 SLVEK
-75 VDVLAAYGY
+75 VEVLAAYGY
-84 LWFAAD
+84 LWFASD
-90 TQDQKALDFK
+90 TQDQAALDFK

-124 DDESADALLP
+124 DDEDADALLP
-134 EGSEHADGRHFLQNL
+134 SASQHPDHRHFLQNL

-154 FTLEEHSEQLINL
+154 FTLEEGSEQLINL

-184 NRLEFQL
+184 NRLEFRL
-191 EVDGEQKSLTRDQLV
+191 EVEGEEKVLTRDQLV
-206 ANVYSPDPD
+206 ANVYSPDPNI
-215 LREATYRELFR
+215 REASYQELFR
-226 GFESEATL
+226 GFETEATL
-234 LGQIYIHRLRDWY
+234 LGQIYVHRLRDWY
-247 SENVQLRGFTSPIA
+247 SENVQLRGFASPIA
-261 VRNMANDIPDEA
+261 VRNTANDIPDEA
-273 VETLLEVVREKSS
+273 VETLLEVVREKSPV
-286 IYQRY
+286 YQRY
-291 FRLKAELLGMKR
+291 FRLKADWLGMER
-303 LRRYDVYA
+303 LRRYDLYA

-323 EGVGLVL
+323 EGVSLVL
-330 DTFASFHP
+330 DTFDSFHP
-338 EVAARAERVFAEG
+338 ELAAKAEQVFAEG

-402 MMAADH
+402 MMAAEH

-423 SVFAEM
+423 SVFSEM
-429 LLTDRLLAEEQD
+429 LLTDRLLAEERD
-441 PLVRRDLLA
+441 PLVRRELLA

-474 DAVRAGKTVADL
+474 DAVRAGKSVADL
-486 NALYLAE
+486 NALYQAE
-493 LEEQFGDSVEID
+493 LEEQFGDSVEIGPE
-505 SDFQHEWITIP
+505 FQHEWISIP
-516 HIYHTPFYCYAY
+516 HIYQTPFYCYAY
-528 SFGQMLV
+528 SFGQLLV

-569 TQVGVDITDPDF
+569 AKVGVDITDPDF

-596 EAASRQAPSPGQVNT
+596 ETATR
-611 EH
+611 

>member
-1 MTVTD
+1 MTV
-6 SLDVGQLEPTAWDL
+6 SHGLEVGALRPTAWEL
-20 SELLP
+20 TELLP
-25 AASEEIIVERLA
+25 EPSEEIIVERLA
-37 SLEVMVQSFE
+37 SLEVMVQAFE
-47 GRRDGL
+47 GRRGVL
-53 SAEMGQAALLEV
+53 SADIDQQELLEV

-70 ALVAQ
+70 ALVEK
-75 VDVLAAYGY
+75 VEVLAAYGY
-84 LWFAAD
+84 LWFASD
-90 TQDQKALDFK
+90 TQDQAALDFK
-100 NRIEQVLTDVQNRV
+100 NRVEQVLTDVQNRV
-114 LFFSLWWKQL
+114 LFFSVWWKQL
-124 DDESADALLP
+124 DDGAADALLP
-134 EGSEHADGRHFLQNL
+134 SDSQHADGRHFLENL

-154 FTLEEHSEQLINL
+154 FTLGESSEQIINL

-184 NRLEFQL
+184 NRLEFRL
-191 EVDGEQKSLTRDQLV
+191 EVDGEQKELTRDELV

-215 LREATYRELFR
+215 LRAATYRELFR

-247 SENVQLRGFTSPIA
+247 SENVQLRGFASPIA

-273 VETLLEVVREKSS
+273 VATLLEVVREKSS
-286 IYQRY
+286 VYQRY
-291 FRLKAELLGMKR
+291 FRLKAGWLGMDR
-303 LRRYDVYA
+303 LRRYDLYA
-311 PLAGSQKEIPYS
+311 PLAESQKEIPYS
-323 EGVGLVL
+323 DGVSLVL

-338 EVAARAERVFAEG
+338 DLAAMAERVFAEN

-375 PWLLANY
+375 PWLLTNY

-402 MMAADH
+402 MMSDDH
-408 SVLTQHPVL
+408 SVLTQNPVL

-441 PLVRRDLLA
+441 PQVRRELLA

-474 DAVRAGKTVADL
+474 DAVRAGKSVAEL
-486 NALYLAE
+486 NALYQAG
-493 LEEQFGDSVEID
+493 LEEQFGDSVEIGPE
-505 SDFQHEWITIP
+505 FQHEWITIP
-516 HIYHTPFYCYAY
+516 HIYQTPFYCYAY
-528 SFGQMLV
+528 SFGQLLV

-542 KEQGEAFIPGY
+542 KEEGRAFIPGY

-569 TQVGVDITDPDF
+569 SKVGVDITDADF

-596 EAASRQAPSPGQVNT
+596 EAATR
-611 EH
+611 

>member
-25 AASEEIIVERLA
+25 EASEEVIVERLA

-90 TQDQKALDFK
+90 TQDQNALDFK

-134 EGSEHADGRHFLQNL
+134 ADSEHADVRHFLQNL

-474 DAVRAGKTVADL
+474 DAVRAGESVADL

-505 SDFQHEWITIP
+505 SGFQHEWITIP

-596 EAASRQAPSPGQVNT
+596 EAASR
-611 EH
+611 

>member
-1 MTVTD
+1 MTV
-6 SLDVGQLEPTAWDL
+6 SHGLEIANLEPAAWDL
-20 SELLP
+20 TELLP
-25 AASEEIIVERLA
+25 EPTEEVIVERLA
-37 SLEVMVQSFE
+37 SIEVLVQSFE
-47 GRRDGL
+47 SRREDL
-53 SAEMGQAALLEV
+53 SAEMGQEKLLEV
-65 VRQYE
+65 LQQYE
-70 ALVAQ
+70 SLVEK
-75 VDVLAAYGY
+75 VEVLAAYGY
-84 LWFAAD
+84 LWFASD
-90 TQDQKALDFK
+90 TQDQAALDFK

-124 DDESADALLP
+124 DDPDTDALLP
-134 EGSEHADGRHFLQNL
+134 PASQYPDHRHFLENL

-154 FTLEEHSEQLINL
+154 FTLEEGSEQLINL

-184 NRLEFQL
+184 NRLEFRL
-191 EVDGEQKSLTRDQLV
+191 EVDGEERVLTRDQLV

-215 LREATYRELFR
+215 VREAAYRELFR
-226 GFESEATL
+226 GFETEATL
-234 LGQIYIHRLRDWY
+234 LGQIYVHRLRDWY
-247 SENVQLRGFTSPIA
+247 SENVQLRGFASPIA
-261 VRNMANDIPDEA
+261 VRNTGNDIPDEA
-273 VETLLEVVREKSS
+273 VETLLEVVREKSPV
-286 IYQRY
+286 YQRY
-291 FRLKAELLGMKR
+291 FRLKADWLGMER
-303 LRRYDVYA
+303 LRRYDLYA

-323 EGVGLVL
+323 QGVSLVL
-330 DTFASFHP
+330 DTFDSFHP
-338 EVAARAERVFAEG
+338 ELAAKAEQVFAEG

-375 PWLLANY
+375 PWVLANY

-402 MMAADH
+402 MMAAEH

-423 SVFAEM
+423 SVFSEM
-429 LLTDRLLAEEQD
+429 LLTDRLLAEERD
-441 PLVRRDLLA
+441 PLVRRELLA

-474 DAVRAGKTVADL
+474 DAVRAGKSVADL
-486 NALYLAE
+486 NALYQAE
-493 LEEQFGDSVEID
+493 LEEQFGDSVEIGRE
-505 SDFQHEWITIP
+505 FQHEWISIP
-516 HIYHTPFYCYAY
+516 HIYQTPFYCYAY
-528 SFGQMLV
+528 SFGQLLV

-569 TQVGVDITDPDF
+569 AKAGVDITDPDF

-596 EAASRQAPSPGQVNT
+596 ETATR
-611 EH
+611 